1 MERKVK
7 LFVLSKEKTPGG
19 PPNPAREITVKAND
33 MDGLREAVRMRI
45 AEEGLRIR
53 TISFG
58 KIYLVAYAEEIS

>member
-19 PPNPAREITVKAND
+19 PPQPAREITVKAKD
-33 MDGLREAVRMRI
+33 MDGLRDAVRARI
-45 AEEGLRIR
+45 AEDGLRIR

-58 KIYLVAYAEEIS
+58 KTFLVAYAEEIS